1 MKEISFSKPLYI
13 LEFHV
18 SFLGCI
24 CFAMRFLLYSW
35 NRFGP
40 GVRSHADGIDE
51 GAEKEKLY
59 TREWQDRKAWGVC
72 GIGSYEH
79 DRIWLKDF
87 QEE

>member
-1 MKEISFSKPLYI
+1 MLVFG
-13 LEFHV
+13 
-18 SFLGCI
+18 GCI
-24 CFAMRFLLYSW
+24 CFVIRFLLYSW

-79 DRIWLKDF
+79 DRIWLEDF